1 MIEISNVTKR
11 YGDTTV
17 VDDVSLRIEAGGITS
32 IIGANGAGKST
43 LLSIMSRL
51 LPADSGTVTV
61 DGLDVARTPSA
72 QLARRLAVLR
82 QENHMTVRLTVRDLV
97 SFGRFPHSGGRLT
110 AEDREAVEDAI
121 SYFELGD
128 LAERQLDQLSGG
140 QRQRAFV
147 AMVLCQETDYV
158 LLDEPL
164 NNLDMRHSVHMMN
177 RLRRMA
183 DDFGK
188 TVVMVVHDI
197 NFASCHSD
205 QIVAMRDGSVV
216 AHGDVEAMMRPDV
229 LRKVYDLEI
238 PVHELDGKRI
248 GVFYG

>member
-1 MIEISNVTKR
+1 
-11 YGDTTV
+11 
-17 VDDVSLRIEAGGITS
+17 
-32 IIGANGAGKST
+32 
-43 LLSIMSRL
+43 
-51 LPADSGTVTV
+51 
-61 DGLDVARTPSA
+61 
-72 QLARRLAVLR
+72 
-82 QENHMTVRLTVRDLV
+82 
-97 SFGRFPHSGGRLT
+97 
-110 AEDREAVEDAI
+110 
-121 SYFELGD
+121 
-128 LAERQLDQLSGG
+128 
-140 QRQRAFV
+140 
-147 AMVLCQETDYV
+147 MVLCQETDYV